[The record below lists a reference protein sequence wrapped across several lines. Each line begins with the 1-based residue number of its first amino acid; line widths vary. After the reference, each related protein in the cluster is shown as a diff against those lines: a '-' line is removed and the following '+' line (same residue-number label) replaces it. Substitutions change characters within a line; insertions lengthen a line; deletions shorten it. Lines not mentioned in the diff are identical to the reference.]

1 MTEVAIIVRYQA
13 IAGNRDQVTALLS
26 RHTAATRAEPGN
38 LDFVALRSTE
48 DPDAFVL
55 YERYTDREAFEAH
68 LASPHFQGI
77 AVAQIRPLLRDRIL
91 EFQEVI
97 APQDEP

>member
-1 MTEVAIIVRYQA
+1 VTEVAIIVRYQA
-13 IAGNRDQVTALLS
+13 IAGNGDQVAALLS
-26 RHTAATRAEPGN
+26 RHTAATWAEPGN

-77 AVAQIRPLLRDRIL
+77 AVAQIRQLLRDRIL